1 MKTALWIF
9 AGLFLLQLNAI
20 AQGTFNQFN
29 CNSYGNYSDCTASD
43 NTRISCYNGS
53 YSECRVGHPNGFV
66 TSGPGPGAV
75 LINWLV
81 ERHRQHVTD
90 KAIDNAFATVLLTI
104 RHSMHLMDLSAFT
117 AALTPYV
124 PADQKAVA
132 QKMTAYLSDQSEQ
145 FSRGVSLFASR
156 WNNSDRDSFLRSA
169 KKLDE
174 LYDSGLVTAC
184 RLREISHSLTSQY
197 DPLRSKLTAEI
208 VGPLDAVEADEAYFA
223 AE

>member
-53 YSECRVGHPNGFV
+53 YSECRVEHPNGFV

-124 PADQKAVA
+124 LA
-132 QKMTAYLSDQSEQ
+132 QGSD
-145 FSRGVSLFASR
+145 A
-156 WNNSDRDSFLRSA
+156 
-169 KKLDE
+169 
-174 LYDSGLVTAC
+174 
-184 RLREISHSLTSQY
+184 REILAM
-197 DPLRSKLTAEI
+197 PLIWGVLLWRRRTRSVHHIK
-208 VGPLDAVEADEAYFA
+208 DECKTRSRSERISASVSA
-223 AE
+223 R